1 MKMVEMR
8 TYSWGNYSEWRIKAL
23 EERRDFY
30 QDILDY
36 DDEASDD
43 FRRELKTDRKK
54 INEWLREL
62 RKHKKDV
69 NKDPEV
75 VKWKIETMDQI
86 KKDLE
91 ANINGGYLDEE
102 TKEMYEEELGYA
114 KRYLD
119 ELKK

>member
-1 MKMVEMR
+1 MVEMR

>member
-1 MKMVEMR
+1 MR

-43 FRRELKTDRKK
+43 FRMELKTDRKK

-69 NKDPEV
+69 NKDPSMM
-75 VKWKIETMDQI
+75 KWKIEIMDAI
-86 KKDLE
+86 KE
-91 ANINGGYLDEE
+91 NIDVNLREWCTDEE
-102 TKEMYEEELGYA
+102 TKEMYEEEL
-114 KRYLD
+114 
-119 ELKK
+119 